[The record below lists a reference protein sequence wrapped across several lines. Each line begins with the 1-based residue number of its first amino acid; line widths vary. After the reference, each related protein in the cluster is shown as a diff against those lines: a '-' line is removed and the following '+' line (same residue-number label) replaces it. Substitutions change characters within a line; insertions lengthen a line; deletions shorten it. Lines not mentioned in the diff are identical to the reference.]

1 MKSTIPNLIA
11 VAALLFSWTVQAADV
26 VAPKAQPPATQ
37 SVAET
42 TAVPPTAAP
51 ESTPLATP
59 EKPAA
64 SMKHSKRNKRAKA
77 NDLHSKSLDLRYCLD
92 LKTNAEIA
100 TCAGE

>member
-1 MKSTIPNLIA
+1 MKSTILNLFA
-11 VAALLFSWTVQAADV
+11 VTALLFSWTAQAADEA
-26 VAPKAQPPATQ
+26 APKAEPPAAQ
-37 SVAET
+37 SEAEITAEPLT
-42 TAVPPTAAP
+42 TVPET
-51 ESTPLATP
+51 TPLATP

-64 SMKHSKRNKRAKA
+64 SMKHSKRYKRAKA

>member
-1 MKSTIPNLIA
+1 MKSTILNLFA
-11 VAALLFSWTVQAADV
+11 VAALLFSWAAQAADEA
-26 VAPKAQPPATQ
+26 APKAQPPAAQ
-37 SVAET
+37 SAAET
-42 TAVPPTAAP
+42 TAVQPTAAP
-51 ESTPLATP
+51 VSTPLATP

-64 SMKHSKRNKRAKA
+64 SMKHSKHYKRAKA